1 MLTSEC
7 LALRRCS
14 TTTGDRGVAAGAVRR
29 RLDVHRCAHRRD
41 RLRPLLRLRLRLL
54 PALRLVS
61 RW

>member
-1 MLTSEC
+1 MLTSGC

-14 TTTGDRGVAAGAVRR
+14 TTTGGRGVAAGAVRR
-29 RLDVHRCAHRRD
+29 RLGVYRCAHRRD
-41 RLRPLLRLRLRLL
+41 RPLRLRLL

>member
-1 MLTSEC
+1 MLTSGY

-14 TTTGDRGVAAGAVRR
+14 TTTGGRGVAAGAVRR
-29 RLDVHRCAHRRD
+29 RLGVYRCAHRRD
-41 RLRPLLRLRLRLL
+41 RLRPPRLRLRLL